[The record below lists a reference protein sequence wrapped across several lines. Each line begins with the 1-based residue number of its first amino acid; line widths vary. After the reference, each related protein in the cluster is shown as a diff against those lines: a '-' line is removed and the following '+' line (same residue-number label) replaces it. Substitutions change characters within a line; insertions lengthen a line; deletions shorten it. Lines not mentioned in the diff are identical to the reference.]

1 MSDLSWPD
9 VSLGNIFTI
18 NTSAVIPNAAPN
30 TEFYHHSLPAWD
42 ATGGPTV
49 EKGSSIE
56 SNKVN
61 ITKPCVLVSKLNPRK
76 PRVSVL
82 ESVGKDERHCASTEF
97 VCLEPKAKEHL
108 RFWGHLFSNKR
119 FAGHLDRMAIGSTNS
134 HKRFSPGVLLS
145 LRIELPSEPER
156 RLIARILDTLDTQI
170 QKTEALIAKLEKVK
184 EGLLHDL
191 LTRGIDDNGQLRPS
205 PEQAP
210 ELYKES
216 PLGLI
221 PREWNAV
228 RLYEMAE
235 NHDGQRIPL
244 KKSERKHGTYPYYG
258 ASGIIDWVEGYLFE
272 GSYVLLGEDGENVVS
287 RNLPLAF
294 PVTGR
299 FWVNNH
305 AHIYSPKDDC
315 DTRFLVEVL
324 EQKDYSRWVNGSA
337 QPKITQASL
346 RMMWFC
352 KPPTAEQKAISNSLE
367 AINQQIDEEKIKIAK
382 VRTQKAGVMDDL
394 LTGRVRV
401 TPLLDKAQATTPA

>member
-1 MSDLSWPD
+1 MFELSALGSLVEKQQGGGTPPRNDPAFWHGDIPWASVKD
-9 VSLGNIFTI
+9 FKDDQLELQATEETITSLGLRSSTSSLIPPGTPMVCTRMAVGRCAVSELPTAI
-18 NTSAVIPNAAPN
+18 NQDVRALYPK
-30 TEFYHHSLPAWD
+30 
-42 ATGGPTV
+42 
-49 EKGSSIE
+49 KG
-56 SNKVN
+56 V
-61 ITKPCVLVSKLNPRK
+61 NPRYLLRLVASLQGK
-76 PRVSVL
+76 AESL
-82 ESVGKDERHCASTEF
+82 SVGSTVKGIRSSDF
-97 VCLEPKAKEHL
+97 LAIKAHVAPE
-108 RFWGHLFSNKR
+108 NEQ
-119 FAGHLDRMAIGSTNS
+119 
-134 HKRFSPGVLLS
+134 GV
-145 LRIELPSEPER
+145 
-156 RLIARILDTLDTQI
+156 IAHILDTLDTQI

-191 LTRGIDDNGQLRPS
+191 LTRGIDENGRLRPS

-221 PREWNAV
+221 PREWEAA
-228 RLYEMAE
+228 RLDEVAE

-244 KKSERKHGTYPYYG
+244 KKSERKHGIYPYYG

-272 GSYVLLGEDGENVVS
+272 GDYVLLGEDGENVIS

-294 PVTGR
+294 PVSGR

-305 AHIYSPKDDC
+305 AHIYSAKDDC
-315 DTRFLVEVL
+315 DPRFLVEVL

-352 KPPTAEQKAISNSLE
+352 KPPLAEQTAISNSLE
-367 AINQQIDEEKIKIAK
+367 AISQQIESERVAVTKK
-382 VRTQKAGVMDDL
+382 VAQKVGLMDDL

-401 TPLLDKAQATTPA
+401 TPLLDQAQATTPA